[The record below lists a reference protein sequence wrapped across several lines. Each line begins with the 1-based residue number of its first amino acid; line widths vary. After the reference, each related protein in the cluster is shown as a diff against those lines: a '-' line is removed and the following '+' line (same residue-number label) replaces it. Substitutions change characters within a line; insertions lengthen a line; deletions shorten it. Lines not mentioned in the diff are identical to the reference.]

1 MLTERQISI
10 LKSIVVLFTQYGHPI
25 GSKTLLEET
34 NIVASSATIRNEM
47 VRLEEMGFLQKT
59 HSSSG
64 RVPSKKGYRFY
75 VDYLL
80 RPTKINHDEV
90 ETIQKAFDNPFFQL
104 DEIVVKSAE
113 VLSNLTSYTAI
124 SLGPEIKESKLTG
137 FRLVPLNERKVM
149 AILVTDKGHVEDQIF
164 TVPKGFDLNNLEK
177 IVSLFNDQ
185 LVGRPLVEVFKKL
198 QDEVPM
204 LMHKYMRTAEGML
217 DLINELFIKTAR
229 ERIHIGGR
237 MKMLDYSENMDVDQF
252 KSIYSFMDGNHDL
265 TSLLAHQND
274 EIQVR
279 IGNELN
285 IDILENFSLIS
296 ATYDAEELGTGTIAI
311 LGPTSM
317 PYSKMIGLMDVFRN
331 ELSKKIVDHHHFM
344 DDY

>member
-1 MLTERQISI
+1 MLTERQILI
-10 LKSIVVLFTQYGHPI
+10 LKSIVILFTKYGHPV
-25 GSKTLLEET
+25 GSKTLLDET
-34 NIVASSATIRNEM
+34 DIDASSATVRNEM
-47 VRLEEMGFLQKT
+47 VRLEEMGYLQKT

-80 RPTKINHDEV
+80 HPTTVDHDKV
-90 ETIQKAFDNPFFQL
+90 ETIQKAFDNPFFQI

-137 FRLVPLNERKVM
+137 FRLVPLNERRVM
-149 AILVTDKGHVEDQIF
+149 AILVTDKGHIEEQIF

-177 IVSLFNDQ
+177 IVALFNDQ
-185 LVGRPLVEVFKKL
+185 LIGHSLVEVFKML
-198 QDEVPM
+198 QEDVP
-204 LMHKYMRTAEGML
+204 LLIHKYMRTAEGMME
-217 DLINELFIKTAR
+217 LINGLFVKAVR
-229 ERIHIGGR
+229 ERMHIGGK
-237 MKMLDYSENMDVDQF
+237 MNMLDYSDNMDIHQF
-252 KSIYSFMDGNHDL
+252 KSIYSFMEGNQDL
-265 TSLLAHQND
+265 ASLLGQQKQD
-274 EIQVR
+274 IEVR

-285 IDILENFSLIS
+285 IEFLANFSLIS
-296 ATYDAEELGTGTIAI
+296 ATYDVEELGTGTIAI
-311 LGPTSM
+311 LGPTNM

-331 ELSKKIVDHHHFM
+331 ELSKKIIDHHHSM